1 MLFAV
6 FHLFNVHQKNP
17 TEQLRFQIILGLYK
31 EFRFNILAAHFIK
44 AYNLLPSDPWLLSQD
59 VKPDRNMRAKIVQNL
74 VKFHNCTETTFT
86 QNLERTIKFNLH
98 ISQSFD

>member
-1 MLFAV
+1 MNRILHLHMLFAV

-44 AYNLLPSDPWLLSQD
+44 AYNLLPLIHDCYLKTLNQI
-59 VKPDRNMRAKIVQNL
+59 RI
-74 VKFHNCTETTFT
+74 
-86 QNLERTIKFNLH
+86 
-98 ISQSFD
+98 